1 MQWFGKSW
9 GAHVCEGEHVP
20 TPVGAIC
27 FGSCGEP
34 IAEGD
39 RGVVLP
45 YLRYEGSFEGNDP
58 PNAAYHL
65 PCFLRS
71 VFGDK
76 WRPELLDEKP
86 SDDCDPT
93 LELERHRVGQ

>member
-9 GAHVCEGEHVP
+9 GAHVCEGQHVE

-34 IAEGD
+34 IVEGD

-45 YLRYEGSFEGNDP
+45 FMGFEGIGNQAPD
-58 PNAAYHL
+58 AAYHL
-65 PCFLRS
+65 RCFLRS

-76 WRPELLDEKP
+76 TW
-86 SDDCDPT
+86 
-93 LELERHRVGQ
+93 V

>member
-1 MQWFGKSW
+1 MQWFGESW
-9 GAHVCEGEHVP
+9 GAHVCEGKHIP
-20 TPVGAIC
+20 TPVGSVC

-45 YLRYEGSFEGNDP
+45 FMGFDADSP
-58 PNAAYHL
+58 PEAPYHL
-65 PCFLRS
+65 ACFMRS

-76 WRPELLDEKP
+76 P
-86 SDDCDPT
+86 
-93 LELERHRVGQ
+93 